1 MFSFLQIVSLQIMK
15 YFIRIKYEI
24 QKLIKY
30 TCIIYVE
37 YSSQIFKYYLHFDN
51 IY

>member
-1 MFSFLQIVSLQIMK
+1 MFSFLQIVPLEIMK
-15 YFIRIKYEI
+15 YFIRKKYKT

-37 YSSQIFKYYLHFDN
+37 YLSQIFKYYLHFDN